1 MKTPAPHLTSQKKY
15 PQAFSLE
22 VFPPRT
28 DQGMHKLK
36 QTIAALGV
44 IQPEYISVTYG
55 AGGTTQERTLETVT
69 FIQQQTPFQAT
80 PHLTCIG
87 ATKTSIRQLLNNY
100 QQLSIQRIVALRGDI
115 PSGMMDPGEFKY
127 ASDLVKFIRDTTGDT
142 FKLEVA
148 AYPETHPQARNCD
161 EGIKH
166 FKTKVQ
172 AGASAAI
179 TQYFFNADSYFYF
192 IDSCE
197 KAGIDLPIVP
207 GIMPITNYEQLIRF
221 SAMCGAEV
229 PRWLKCRLE
238 SFEHDIDSL
247 RAFGQDFITELS
259 QRLLDAGAPGLH
271 FYSMNQTH
279 PTLEIAQALTLK
291 NH

>member
-1 MKTPAPHLTSQKKY
+1 MKSQQKY
-15 PQAFSLE
+15 PQGFSLE
-22 VFPPRT
+22 CFPPRT
-28 DQGMHKLK
+28 AEGSEKLNH
-36 QTIAALGV
+36 V
-44 IQPEYISVTYG
+44 IEELSVLNPEYVSVTYG
-55 AGGTTQERTLETVT
+55 AGGTTQEKTLETVT
-69 FIQQQTPFQAT
+69 HIQQNTRFDAV

-87 ATKTSIRQLLNNY
+87 ATKDSIRALLKTY
-100 QQLSIQRIVALRGDI
+100 QDLGIKRIVALRGDM

-127 ASDLVKFIRDTTGDT
+127 AADLIAFIRQETGNQFT
-142 FKLEVA
+142 LEVA

-161 EGIKH
+161 QGIKH
-166 FKTKVQ
+166 FKHKVDQ
-172 AGASAAI
+172 GADAAI

-238 SFEHDIDSL
+238 SFDEDTAGL
-247 RAFGQDFITELS
+247 RAFGQEYVTRLC
-259 QRLLDAGAPGLH
+259 QRLLDNGAPGLH
-271 FYSMNQTH
+271 FYSMNKTQ
-279 PTLEIAQALTLK
+279 PTLDIVRNLTWRNDNMQL
-291 NH
+291 